1 MSVYKVYVENSCIRF
16 VPEGHAGDGEPSL
29 AVAPGESVSM
39 TKLLQKL
46 QFTKKL
52 TVISEK
58 IESVFGEFRA
68 SMPLIEAGGGL
79 VSDAGGRV
87 LMIFRN
93 GRWDLPKGKLEPGER
108 IEECAVREVSEEVRA
123 AVAGTAAGRQD
134 RRYLSLLP
142 HRRPLGA
149 QADELVPDALCGS
162 RRSPAADRRG
172 DYAGRMGRARA
183 DSRPL
188 VRGLLHN
195 PGRVPRGGTLR
206 LIQPN
211 I

>member
-108 IEECAVREVSEEVRA
+108 IEECAVREVSEECALPLQELRRDDKIADTYHCYRIGDRWVLKRTSWYRA
-123 AVAGTAAGRQD
+123 T
-134 RRYLSLLP
+134 
-142 HRRPLGA
+142 H
-149 QADELVPDALCGS
+149 
-162 RRSPAADRRG
+162 
-172 DYAGRMGRARA
+172 
-183 DSRPL
+183 
-188 VRGLLHN
+188 
-195 PGRVPRGGTLR
+195 
-206 LIQPN
+206 
-211 I
+211 

>member
-16 VPEGHAGDGEPSL
+16 APEGSAGDGEPSL
-29 AVAPGESVSM
+29 AVSPGESVSM

-58 IESVFGEFRA
+58 IESVFDGFRA

-108 IEECAVREVSEEVRA
+108 IEECAVREVSEECALPLQELRRDDKIADTYHCYRIGDRWVLKRTSWYRMRYA
-123 AVAGTAAGRQD
+123 GAVA
-134 RRYLSLLP
+134 P
-142 HRRPLGA
+142 RPQPVEGITRA
-149 QADELVPDALCGS
+149 EWV
-162 RRSPAADRRG
+162 
-172 DYAGRMGRARA
+172 ARA
-183 DSRPL
+183 QIPARLSGAYYTIRDVFREA
-188 VRGLLHN
+188 GLSD
-195 PGRVPRGGTLR
+195 
-206 LIQPN
+206 
-211 I
+211 

>member
-108 IEECAVREVSEEVRA
+108 IEDCAVREVSEECGLRIEELQRKEPITHTFHCYRIREQWVLKRTAWYHMRYVGGQRPQPQTVEGITRA
-123 AVAGTAAGRQD
+123 EWIE
-134 RRYLSLLP
+134 P
-142 HRRPLGA
+142 
-149 QADELVPDALCGS
+149 E
-162 RRSPAADRRG
+162 
-172 DYAGRMGRARA
+172 
-183 DSRPL
+183 
-188 VRGLLHN
+188 
-195 PGRVPRGGTLR
+195 RVPELLSGTYYTIGDVFR
-206 LIQPN
+206 EAGYPVR
-211 I
+211 

>member
-16 VPEGHAGDGEPSL
+16 APEGRAGDGEPSL
-29 AVAPGESVSM
+29 AVSPGESVSM

-58 IESVFGEFRA
+58 IESVFDGFRA

-108 IEECAVREVSEEVRA
+108 IEECAVREVSEECALPLQELRRDDKIA
-123 AVAGTAAGRQD
+123 DTYHCYRIGD
-134 RRYLSLLP
+134 RLST
-142 HRRPLGA
+142 
-149 QADELVPDALCGS
+149 Q
-162 RRSPAADRRG
+162 RSPMR
-172 DYAGRMGRARA
+172 
-183 DSRPL
+183 
-188 VRGLLHN
+188 
-195 PGRVPRGGTLR
+195 
-206 LIQPN
+206 
-211 I
+211 

>member
-58 IESVFGEFRA
+58 IESVFDGFRA

-108 IEECAVREVSEEVRA
+108 IEECA
-123 AVAGTAAGRQD
+123 
-134 RRYLSLLP
+134 
-142 HRRPLGA
+142 
-149 QADELVPDALCGS
+149 
-162 RRSPAADRRG
+162 
-172 DYAGRMGRARA
+172 
-183 DSRPL
+183 
-188 VRGLLHN
+188 
-195 PGRVPRGGTLR
+195 
-206 LIQPN
+206 
-211 I
+211 

>member
-87 LMIFRN
+87 LIAH
-93 GRWDLPKGKLEPGER
+93 
-108 IEECAVREVSEEVRA
+108 IEEEAIRA
-123 AVAGTAAGRQD
+123 GINSAI
-134 RRYLSLLP
+134 
-142 HRRPLGA
+142 LG
-149 QADELVPDALCGS
+149 DMLTTVGS
-162 RRSPAADRRG
+162 KVMEDMEKVKKLG
-172 DYAGRMGRARA
+172 FTIE
-183 DSRPL
+183 
-188 VRGLLHN
+188 N
-195 PGRVPRGGTLR
+195 
-206 LIQPN
+206 
-211 I
+211 